1 MDKILLN
8 TMKDKVRGILYDS
21 VKSRNSDASLVA
33 NYWWK
38 YDQRWLR
45 MKSEDIEKAEPCLP
59 LWNYEHVTQP
69 SVIER
74 ARRLVQEEAV
84 LSGDITEMGK
94 YLPTDP
100 AVLKSRRI
108 NCKIWKD
115 VINDNK
121 IEFILNYGKQT
132 S

>member
-1 MDKILLN
+1 
-8 TMKDKVRGILYDS
+8 MKDRVRGILYDS

-33 NYWWK
+33 NYWYK
-38 YDQRWLR
+38 YH
-45 MKSEDIEKAEPCLP
+45 SDIIFNSSLKKEEPKIADLAIKICD
-59 LWNYEHVTQP
+59 YELLTQP

-84 LSGDITEMGK
+84 LSGDIAEMGK

-108 NCKIWKD
+108 NCKIWKE